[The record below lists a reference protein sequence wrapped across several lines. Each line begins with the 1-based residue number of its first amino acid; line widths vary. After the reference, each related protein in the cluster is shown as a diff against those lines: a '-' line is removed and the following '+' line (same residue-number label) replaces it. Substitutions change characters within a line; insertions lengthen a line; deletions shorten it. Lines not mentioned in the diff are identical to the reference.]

1 MNEKE
6 GFGVKPTKVLL
17 VDDHTIVREGLKLIF
32 EAEEEWLAIDEAK
45 DGKEALASLSAIQ
58 YDLIL
63 LDIQMPV
70 MGGVEFLEEKRKLG
84 SDVPVIILTMSDD
97 IAVIR
102 KTIEYGVKSY
112 IMKDSSR
119 KEMLQVIKNTL
130 ENKAY
135 FPKEI
140 SELLNNKQ
148 DGKNISECST
158 RPDLTQ
164 REMLILTQVVRGSMS
179 KEIAI
184 DMGITERTV
193 KAHLTNIYRKIGA
206 SSRAEAV
213 SIALVKKIIIVST
226 M

>member
-1 MNEKE
+1 M
-6 GFGVKPTKVLL
+6 KPTKVLL

>member
-6 GFGVKPTKVLL
+6 GLGVKPTKVLL

-164 REMLILTQVVRGSMS
+164 RERLILTQVVRGSMS

-193 KAHLTNIYRKIGA
+193 KAHLTNIYRKLGA

>member
-6 GFGVKPTKVLL
+6 GLGVKPTKVLL

-32 EAEEEWLAIDEAK
+32 EAEEEWLAIDEAR

-70 MGGVEFLEEKRKLG
+70 MGGLEFLEEKRKLG

-97 IAVIR
+97 AAVIR

-140 SELLNNKQ
+140 SELLKNNQ
-148 DGKNISECST
+148 NGKNISECYT
-158 RPDLTQ
+158 KPDLTQ
-164 REMLILTQVVRGSMS
+164 RERLILTQVVRGSMS

-206 SSRAEAV
+206 TSRAEAV
-213 SIALVKKIIIVST
+213 SIALLKKIIIVST

>member
-164 REMLILTQVVRGSMS
+164 RERLILTQVVRGSMS

>member
-6 GFGVKPTKVLL
+6 GLGVKPTKVLL

-70 MGGVEFLEEKRKLG
+70 MGGLEFLEEKRKLG

-164 REMLILTQVVRGSMS
+164 RERLILTQVVRGSMS